1 MPVYYLNPR
10 STRRIRDHQSVQF
23 NGGRRLPIDFQSDN
37 DQFILR
43 AAVPGLSADDLQ
55 IEILDD
61 VLTLRVQPQVEE
73 TETKDE
79 SGRYLVREIRAG
91 ESMRRV
97 CLPAPVNADK
107 AEAKIEN
114 GLLTLRIPKA
124 DEVKPKKITVKA

>member
-10 STRRIRDHQSVQF
+10 RVRRVRDQQSVQF
-23 NGGRRLPIDFQSDN
+23 NGGRRLPIDFHSDN
-37 DQFILR
+37 EEFILQ

-73 TETKDE
+73 SETKDE
-79 SGRYLVREIRAG
+79 NGRYLLREIRAG
-91 ESMRRV
+91 ESMRRL
-97 CLPAPVNADK
+97 CLPEPVDAEK

-124 DEVKPKKITVKA
+124 EEIKPKKIAVKA